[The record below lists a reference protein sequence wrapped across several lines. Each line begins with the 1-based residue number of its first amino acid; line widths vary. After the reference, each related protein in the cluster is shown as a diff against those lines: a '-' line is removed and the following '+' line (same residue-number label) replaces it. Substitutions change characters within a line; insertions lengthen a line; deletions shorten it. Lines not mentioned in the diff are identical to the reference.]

1 MKRRIT
7 IYSFAIV
14 WIDGISRSILFLHLP
29 LKSPAEEHGLIE
41 KYGTRIL
48 VNIASALEMTTGQP
62 VLTTLNGIMKQ
73 FDGEVQQE
81 LRTFIAKIGG
91 GF

>member
-1 MKRRIT
+1 
-7 IYSFAIV
+7 
-14 WIDGISRSILFLHLP
+14 
-29 LKSPAEEHGLIE
+29 
-41 KYGTRIL
+41 L

-62 VLTTLNGIMKQ
+62 VLATLNGIMKQ